1 MMEEAFFMF
10 DDSYDEHQDSAAKVT
25 SAPARC
31 YAKMPELTR
40 IVERLQLLSTPC
52 NEFGRKIHQAVCEAV
67 PRYGTEISSLAV
79 AMAALGFDV
88 VVRKCN
94 RDAIRGVQMF
104 SCLRHEFLVVRG
116 TSGHLN
122 GVEFIVEPSLRQHF
136 SIPHASPEYEF
147 ILNNVP
153 DIFVGSSCRLVPVVQ
168 LLCALMADSFRREGH
183 TLPPWR
189 RDAAMLS
196 KWLPQAHLYTDYV
209 VDRSLLP
216 FAPDPA
222 APVAVPAPIS
232 VAVAAIVANGA
243 AAPAVEPVA
252 KEAPAHRLLG
262 FSAAAQ
268 ELTDLVLLQSSRR
281 NSTGSESS
289 SSCSSGGSDCIS
301 PASGFLSDASSRLSS
316 LQDCVREDSA
326 ASTSATDSYAR
337 VDKPKDQAWLAHPE
351 WSHGRVPKVGAGNG
365 INGGGVAPFGLPNY
379 NWAYILS
386 TAEPR
391 AVRPQVRDASGCLS
405 FKNFPQSVA
414 GCDAG
419 RRGTAGSRLCA
430 SSRPSVAA
438 AASTTRPRTRSLLS
452 EQFRVVRTP
461 QVPGRILV
469 TMS

>member
-1 MMEEAFFMF
+1 MEEAFFMF
-10 DDSYDEHQDSAAKVT
+10 DDSYDEHQDSAATVT

-88 VVRKCN
+88 VVRRCN

-116 TSGHLN
+116 TSGQLN

-147 ILNNVP
+147 ILNNIP
-153 DIFVGSSCRLVPVVQ
+153 DVFVGSSCRLVPVVQ
-168 LLCALMADSFRREGH
+168 LLCALMADSFRREGL

-216 FAPDPA
+216 FAPVPA
-222 APVAVPAPIS
+222 ALPSVAVPAPIS
-232 VAVAAIVANGA
+232 VPVAAIVANGA
-243 AAPAVEPVA
+243 ATPAVAPVA
-252 KEAPAHRLLG
+252 LEAPAHRFLG

-268 ELTDLVLLQSSRR
+268 ELKDLVLQSSRR

-301 PASGFLSDASSRLSS
+301 PASGFLSVASSRLSS
-316 LQDCVREDSA
+316 LQDCVPEDSA
-326 ASTSATDSYAR
+326 ASASAANCYVR
-337 VDKPKDQAWLAHPE
+337 VDKPKDLACSAHPE
-351 WSHGRVPKVGAGNG
+351 WRNGRAQKFCAGNG
-365 INGGGVAPFGLPNY
+365 VNGGGVAPFGLPNY

-386 TAEPR
+386 TEESR
-391 AVRPQVRDASGCLS
+391 AVRSQVRDVLGCSS
-405 FKNFPQSVA
+405 FKKFPQSVA

-419 RRGTAGSRLCA
+419 RRGTAGTRLSACG
-430 SSRPSVAA
+430 RPSVAA
-438 AASTTRPRTRSLLS
+438 AASSRPRPRSLLS
-452 EQFRVVRTP
+452 EQFRVVRSP
-461 QVPGRILV
+461 QAPGRVLIA
-469 TMS
+469 TA